1 MSKKRSI
8 ISIDPYIADRG
19 DYTEFLGYY
28 AVTPWSESF
37 TANGTVY
44 CYVNGYMMTYAE
56 LMNLLASMQSVQ
68 TSTSSFALNIEDIAY
83 IATSTSATIHEK
95 GKEVMN

>member
-1 MSKKRSI
+1 
-8 ISIDPYIADRG
+8 
-19 DYTEFLGYY
+19 
-28 AVTPWSESF
+28 
-37 TANGTVY
+37 
-44 CYVNGYMMTYAE
+44 MTYAE

-95 GKEVMN
+95 GREVMN